1 MFQMEVSIGRRLTL
15 NMVWGVLVVLVLVA
29 GNWIGMGRLEHLQVV
44 SHDAMARSR
53 SAQETKVI
61 GEKLYRFILEAIA
74 NPEMASSS
82 SKGWQDRKAEGIA
95 KLQQL
100 SEQAKGDAA
109 LSTMVS
115 AADKAFH
122 GTITLFENKL
132 IPAIERS
139 ASSDELMDIDDEIA
153 MEADNLS
160 INLMKVADTLDKRA
174 VAASSQYDSFSHKI
188 KLFSLALGIIGITLL
203 VVFSFWLGR
212 SIMKPLRQVIAMM
225 KDVAEG
231 EGDLTKRLDHH
242 SNDELG
248 TLCTEFNTFVGKVH
262 DTISRTSSVAGNV
275 TGSVAE
281 ISRTAEQLAGGAE
294 EVASQA
300 VMVATASEEMAA
312 TSCEI
317 AGNCQAAAQA
327 SSHAKETA
335 SRGFA
340 MVESTIAVMNQ
351 IAQRVKLSADSVQGL
366 GARSDQI
373 GEIVMTIH
381 DIADQTNLLALNAA
395 IEAARAGEQGRGF
408 AVVADEVRALAERTS
423 KATREIGDMIKGI
436 QGETKNAVIAME
448 EGVKEVESGT
458 REATKSGDALHE
470 IMQEIEQLNG
480 QVGQIACAA
489 EQQTATTMEISG
501 SIQRIKDVAQETAGG
516 AHASAHTSAQLNDLS
531 RELDQLVGQFKV

>member
-1 MFQMEVSIGRRLTL
+1 
-15 NMVWGVLVVLVLVA
+15 
-29 GNWIGMGRLEHLQVV
+29 
-44 SHDAMARSR
+44 
-53 SAQETKVI
+53 
-61 GEKLYRFILEAIA
+61 
-74 NPEMASSS
+74 
-82 SKGWQDRKAEGIA
+82 
-95 KLQQL
+95 
-100 SEQAKGDAA
+100 
-109 LSTMVS
+109 
-115 AADKAFH
+115 
-122 GTITLFENKL
+122 
-132 IPAIERS
+132 
-139 ASSDELMDIDDEIA
+139 
-153 MEADNLS
+153 
-160 INLMKVADTLDKRA
+160 
-174 VAASSQYDSFSHKI
+174 
-188 KLFSLALGIIGITLL
+188 
-203 VVFSFWLGR
+203 
-212 SIMKPLRQVIAMM
+212 
-225 KDVAEG
+225 
-231 EGDLTKRLDHH
+231 
-242 SNDELG
+242 
-248 TLCTEFNTFVGKVH
+248 
-262 DTISRTSSVAGNV
+262 
-275 TGSVAE
+275 
-281 ISRTAEQLAGGAE
+281 
-294 EVASQA
+294 
-300 VMVATASEEMAA
+300 
-312 TSCEI
+312 
-317 AGNCQAAAQA
+317 
-327 SSHAKETA
+327 
-335 SRGFA
+335 
-340 MVESTIAVMNQ
+340 MNQ